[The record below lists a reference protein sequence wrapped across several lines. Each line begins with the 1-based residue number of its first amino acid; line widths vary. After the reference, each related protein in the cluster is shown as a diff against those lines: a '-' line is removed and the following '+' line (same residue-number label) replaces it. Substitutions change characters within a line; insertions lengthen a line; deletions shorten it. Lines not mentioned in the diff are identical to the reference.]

1 MLRNWTK
8 VTRCSFSQF
17 SIVYCTIVL
26 VSFTCF
32 FFQICLINDPRPEH
46 DYNKL
51 YTVQYLGNM
60 MEGYPVR
67 YINLTVDELKQFSIK
82 ALKEGEVHV

>member
-1 MLRNWTK
+1 MLFFP
-8 VTRCSFSQF
+8 VLYSLLYYCFSSFHF
-17 SIVYCTIVL
+17 L
-26 VSFTCF
+26 